1 MNGGCLMKSNNQ
13 NRKFDFTQSSP
24 SNKKFRHDY
33 SMSDELK
40 SEFFMNVMLQF
51 QRQTAISYLSSH

>member
-1 MNGGCLMKSNNQ
+1 MKSNNQ